1 MNTLKTKHDIQS
13 TTGNL
18 LFPVFLKLEQL
29 SVLIVGGGKV
39 GLEKLNAVLHN
50 SPATKIRVV
59 SLAVDEAIHHV
70 VEHHPNVELFVRAF
84 SPLDLTGADVV
95 IIAVNDPEASEQ
107 IRNQAKE
114 KGKLVN
120 VADKPELCD
129 FYLAS
134 IVKKGNLKIA
144 ISTNGKSPTIAKRLK
159 ETFDEL
165 LPEKLDDVLEHMHK
179 IREKLNGDFSNK
191 VEKLNHITKALI
203 TKKDIDTGEKKW
215 RRIATLSLFAFLF
228 IFIWHIVFS
237 YVTSVNS
244 G

>member
-1 MNTLKTKHDIQS
+1 MNILKTKHDIQS

-70 VEHHPNVELFVRAF
+70 VERHPNVELFVRAF

-159 ETFDEL
+159 EVINGMIPDEM
-165 LPEKLDDVLEHMHK
+165 EGVFKNMQS
-179 IREKLNGDFSNK
+179 IRQNIN
-191 VEKLNHITKALI
+191 
-203 TKKDIDTGEKKW
+203 
-215 RRIATLSLFAFLF
+215 
-228 IFIWHIVFS
+228 
-237 YVTSVNS
+237 
-244 G
+244 